1 MQNRQDI
8 NELFELWAD
17 WCLSGGDGAPV
28 GASLMQKLI
37 ENKGV
42 MCFGS
47 GKGSPVVDC
56 IEARIEAAV
65 MKIAAR
71 DHVTAQVIRR
81 EYMSIHD
88 GDEPLTQV
96 RKAHS
101 LGISLRT
108 YERRLNK
115 GRAFVLSE
123 LGQKWSKKA

>member
-1 MQNRQDI
+1 MLKNRQSI
-8 NELFELWAD
+8 NELFEMWAR
-17 WCLSGGDGAPV
+17 WCLSGSDGAPAS
-28 GASLMQKLI
+28 ASLMQKLI

-47 GKGSPVVDC
+47 GKGAPVVDC

-71 DHVTAQVIRR
+71 DKVTAQVLRR
-81 EYMSIHD
+81 EYFSIED
-88 GDEPLTQV
+88 NEPLTQV

-115 GRAFVLSE
+115 GRAFVLSDIGLKE
-123 LGQKWSKKA
+123 IKRP